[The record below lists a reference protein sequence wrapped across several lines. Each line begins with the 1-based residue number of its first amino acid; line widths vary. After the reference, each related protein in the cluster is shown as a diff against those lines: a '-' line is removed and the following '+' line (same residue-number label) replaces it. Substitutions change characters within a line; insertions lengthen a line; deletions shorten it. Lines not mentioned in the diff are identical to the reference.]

1 MKSVVSISGGMDSLG
16 TVAMLRQASPSR
28 TIYGLFVDYGQKAA
42 REERRHA
49 RKTAREFGVSL
60 EEASVSLPFWE
71 DLPTL
76 NDGIEIKIKRS
87 KGGAVDANAEFVCGV
102 PGRNSVILAT
112 LYAYVGAIGAGEVW
126 VGFRNDTKISDQ
138 SSSFADAFEIAMER
152 DLRRKVALVTPL
164 SEMTKASLATW
175 LEAHNID
182 PTLSWSCY
190 ESGYAHCANCPGC
203 VERNQGFRDAGI
215 EDPTAYGE
223 E

>member
-1 MKSVVSISGGMDSLG
+1 MDSLG

-28 TIYGLFVDYGQKAA
+28 AIYGLFVDYGQKAA

-49 RKTAREFGVSL
+49 RKIAREFGVSL
-60 EEASVSLPFWE
+60 EEASVSLPFWQ
-71 DLPTL
+71 DLPLL
-76 NDGIEIKIKRS
+76 NEGIEIRIS
-87 KGGAVDANAEFVCGV
+87 GDEGSGEEFTCGV

-152 DLRRKVALVTPL
+152 DFRRKVALVTPL

-175 LEAHNID
+175 LEAHTID
-182 PTLSWSCY
+182 PTLSWGCY
-190 ESGYAHCANCPGC
+190 ESGYAHCGMCPGC
-203 VERNQGFRDAGI
+203 VERKHGFREAKI
-215 EDPTAYGE
+215 VDPTLYGG
-223 E
+223 